1 MQILVANIPVEVVK
15 KKIKNMHL
23 SVLPPDGKVRVSAP
37 ETLSDESIVMFV
49 RTKIGWIRKQQEKF
63 ELQPR
68 QSERQYVSGE
78 TLYVWE
84 RQFFLQVEYSYK
96 GNSLVLVGD
105 KAILTV
111 RKESTAK
118 QRENFVNEWY
128 RTLLKAEVEKY
139 LPKWERITGLKC
151 SGWQSKYMT
160 TKWGTCNTS
169 TGKIWLNLQL
179 AKKPI
184 ECLEYVILHEL
195 SHLKVKNHGP
205 EFVAILDQH
214 MPYWREYKRQL
225 NDSKLDYM
233 ISSNV
238 EDEEVRP

>member
-84 RQFFLQVEYSYK
+84 RKFFLQVEYSYK

-195 SHLKVKNHGP
+195 SHLKVRNHGP
-205 EFVAILDQH
+205 GFVAILDQH

-225 NDSKLDYM
+225 NDSKLDYL

>member
-1 MQILVANIPVEVVK
+1 MQILVANIPIEVVK

-37 ETLSDESIVMFV
+37 ETLSDESIIMFV
-49 RTKIGWIRKQQEKF
+49 RTKVGWIRKQQEKF
-63 ELQPR
+63 EQQPR

-78 TLYVWE
+78 TLYVWGK
-84 RQFFLQVEYSYK
+84 QYFLQVEYSYR
-96 GNSLVLVGD
+96 GNSLVLSGD
-105 KAILTV
+105 NAILTV

-118 QRENFVNEWY
+118 QRETFVNEWY

-151 SGWQSKYMT
+151 SSWQSKYMT

-169 TGKIWLNLQL
+169 THKIWLNLQL

-195 SHLKVKNHGP
+195 AHLKVKNHGS
-205 EFVAILDQH
+205 EFVAILDQY
-214 MPYWREYKRQL
+214 MPYWREYKKQL

-233 ISSNV
+233 LTA
-238 EDEEVRP
+238 D

>member
-1 MQILVANIPVEVVK
+1 MQILVANIPVEIIK

-37 ETLSDESIVMFV
+37 DTLSDESIIMFV
-49 RTKIGWIRKQQEKF
+49 RTKVGWIRKQQEKF

-78 TLYVWE
+78 TLYVWG
-84 RQFFLQVEYSYK
+84 RQYFLQVEYSYK
-96 GNSLVLVGD
+96 GNSLVLSGD

-118 QRENFVNEWY
+118 QREAFVNEWY
-128 RTLLKAEVEKY
+128 RALLKAEVEKY

-151 SGWQSKYMT
+151 SSWQSKYMT
-160 TKWGTCNTS
+160 TKWGTCNTA
-169 TGKIWLNLQL
+169 TGKIWLNLRL
-179 AKKPI
+179 AKKPM

-195 SHLKVKNHGP
+195 AHLKVKNHGP
-205 EFVAILDQH
+205 EFTEIMDRY
-214 MPYWREYKRQL
+214 MPYWREYRRLL
-225 NDSKLDYM
+225 NDSKLDYL
-233 ISSNV
+233 SV
-238 EDEEVRP
+238 EAG